1 MSSFEPQLRTQTS
14 EAFDLRVEAV
24 RRGGSLAV
32 EVTAIQRLLGSSFA
46 ENATLRKEVERLN
59 AQIDA
64 RDLLQL
70 AQGIIM
76 GRLGIPAD
84 AALELL
90 TKGAGPD
97 DSKLRLIAAAVV
109 AARRTPSEVAAD
121 VLPESTNG

>member
-14 EAFDLRVEAV
+14 EASDLRVEAV

-109 AARRTPSEVAAD
+109 AARRTPAEVAAD